1 MDEYD
6 HRQIEELPTCTRR
19 CAILTRRSERDEAL
33 KDLRA
38 EEWPEQRPPMREEG
52 ETWDEAFS
60 EDGKLIVASDGACP
74 NQQGDSR
81 ARRSG
86 QGLFYGE
93 GHACNSSWPT
103 DTYSQGAQRA
113 EVRAAARW
121 VAWAWGPTELWTDS
135 ALVVRG
141 MRNIL
146 SGFTHGMKGHKDLWR
161 RIELGINAKGKENF
175 AVKKVKG
182 HMKEKECKGNEQLL
196 EEKRRNDKADELA
209 DEGST
214 GKQAHLHQDY
224 AGQGWKPRNDLP
236 SLRSHPRSAGPVDTG
251 ASAPSSGL

>member
-1 MDEYD
+1 MESRGFKLDEEKRAIIRTILTGAFKSGENLKKAGIRTSDICPHCKAGEAETAEHIWWKCKAWECKRRQWMDEYD
-6 HRQIEELPTCTRR
+6 HRQIEGLPTCTKK
-19 CAILTRRSERDEAL
+19 CAILTRRSERGEAL

-52 ETWDEAFS
+52 KTWDEAFS
-60 EDGKLIVASDGACP
+60 EDGKLIAASDGACP
-74 NQQGDSR
+74 NQQGDNR

-86 QGLFYGE
+86 QGLFHRE

-103 DTYSQGAQRA
+103 DTYSQRAPRA

-182 HMKEKECKGNEQLL
+182 HLKEI
-196 EEKRRNDKADELA
+196 
-209 DEGST
+209 
-214 GKQAHLHQDY
+214 
-224 AGQGWKPRNDLP
+224 
-236 SLRSHPRSAGPVDTG
+236 
-251 ASAPSSGL
+251 